1 MIDSRERASIGIYLD
16 SPGIARYTYAPP
28 RSDKD
33 LFTMSFLSFVLLG
46 AATYFIWRITDQL
59 PDLIFRISE
68 IQRDVAELRRTLTD
82 APAAS
87 STGGA
92 APARRIEPSP
102 GAPAADTV
110 S

>member
-1 MIDSRERASIGIYLD
+1 
-16 SPGIARYTYAPP
+16 
-28 RSDKD
+28 
-33 LFTMSFLSFVLLG
+33 MSFLSFLLLG
-46 AATYFIWRITDQL
+46 VATYLVWRITDQL

-87 STGGA
+87 STAGA
-92 APARRIEPSP
+92 AVAPRIEPSP
-102 GAPAADTV
+102 GASAADTA